1 MVDVEL
7 RAAVS
12 PIDGA
17 CKEKVALMCVQHFCT
32 INQGPFFFLLD
43 VGRRGE
49 E

>member
-12 PIDGA
+12 PVDGA
-17 CKEKVALMCVQHFCT
+17 CKEKIASMCLQHFCT
-32 INQGPFFFLLD
+32 INQDHLLFLLD
-43 VGRRGE
+43 AGRRGE